1 MSMSK
6 GSNYRDD
13 ELRALLLAWAK
24 PEVQEELNGMTRN
37 KPVFEKLADELAK
50 AGFPRTGQACRDKIN
65 RIKVHF
71 V

>member
-1 MSMSK
+1 MSK

-13 ELRALLLAWAK
+13 ELRALLLAWAE
-24 PEVQEELNGMTRN
+24 PEVQKELNGMTRN
-37 KPVFEKLADELAK
+37 KPVFEKLAELAK
-50 AGFPRTGQACRDKIN
+50 AGFPRRTGQACRDKIN